1 MGLFVRED
9 LSKFTDDLGSGIV
22 VLESD
27 EQHEFPVAIE
37 DLRSMSARNMA
48 IGYAAKLGC
57 ADPRVNGI
65 ASPAYAVNQD
75 GESLEKIAAEERDLP
90 PKHPRRQVAAYRVDI
105 PICKKLI

>member
-9 LSKFTDDLGSGIV
+9 LSKFADDLGNGIV

-27 EQHEFPVAIE
+27 EQHDFPVAIE
-37 DLRSMSARNMA
+37 ALRSMDARNLA

-57 ADPRVNGI
+57 SDPRVNGI

-75 GESLEKIAAEERDLP
+75 GDLLEKMAAESDLP
-90 PKHPRRQVAAYRVDI
+90 PQHPKRQVAAYRVDI
-105 PICKKLI
+105 PICKKLV